1 MSVEYTVCE
10 PWLEKHWLRGGHY
23 FHAEDLIPASRDCTT
38 ENWIFGGEKKN
49 KNANKM
55 LLIVI
60 INALNYELFIEMTGS
75 LCKENSLL
83 PPGYSFSCEI

>member
-1 MSVEYTVCE
+1 
-10 PWLEKHWLRGGHY
+10 
-23 FHAEDLIPASRDCTT
+23 
-38 ENWIFGGEKKN
+38 
-49 KNANKM
+49 M

-83 PPGYSFSCEI
+83 PPGYSFSCEIQRHWKMTKKQKNAYAETDDNTAKEC